1 MTERQPKLYDAM
13 IETDAACI
21 EKVTAFNQ
29 AWEALCKA
37 LEAMLPST
45 TSNQPHAASLLLM
58 HVVDSYWIY
67 CQNSGIDEDDA
78 VADVAQMIA
87 QALMKGLTPESLVI
101 PEILRTANIMNV
113 RLDQDDIWIGTLLGC
128 HGNPTRQRA
137 VLVSWFK
144 ALPSA
149 WHEVFGRQDDENMSE
164 EDHVQATKSVIRR
177 YQEMLEE
184 RDAQKRMH

>member
-1 MTERQPKLYDAM
+1 MTERQPKLYDAV
-13 IETDAACI
+13 IETDATWI

-37 LEAMLPST
+37 LEAMFPGT
-45 TSNQPHAASLLLM
+45 TSNQPHVASLSLM
-58 HVVDSYWIY
+58 HVVNSYWIY

-78 VADVAQMIA
+78 VADVAQMMV
-87 QALMKGLTPESLVI
+87 QALMKGLAPESLVI
-101 PEILRTANIMNV
+101 PEVLRKANAMNM

-128 HGNPTRQRA
+128 RANPPRQRA

-149 WHEVFGRQDDENMSE
+149 WHEVYGRQDDENISE
-164 EDHVQATKSVIRR
+164 EDHVQATKSVIRK